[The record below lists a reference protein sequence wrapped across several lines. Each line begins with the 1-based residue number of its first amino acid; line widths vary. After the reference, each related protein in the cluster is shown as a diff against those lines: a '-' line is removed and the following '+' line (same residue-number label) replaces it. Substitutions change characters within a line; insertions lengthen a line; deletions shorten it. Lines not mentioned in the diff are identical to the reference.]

1 MPSKPCN
8 LTRRD
13 LLTGAAALAAPLA
26 AAADS
31 PRPNV
36 LYILADDLG
45 WHDVGYHASEIQ
57 TPNIDR
63 LRDSSTELSR
73 FYSCP
78 VCSPARASILTGRSP
93 MRYGM
98 IYSVMRP
105 WDTWGIPQEE
115 RTMPEAFRDAG
126 YQTWMVGKW
135 HLGHWNA
142 KLLPNARGFQ
152 HYYGHMNGDI
162 DYFKHVREE
171 GLDWQRNGKSVVE
184 EGYSTDLFAAEAV
197 RLIERRDRNRPF
209 FFYLPF
215 NAPHQPLMAPQ
226 ALIDRYSAIKD
237 PKRRTYAAMV
247 TALDTAIGQVLD
259 ALDRTGAADNTI
271 VIFHSDN
278 GAQLQQGGM
287 NIPLRAG
294 KSTTFEGGI
303 RVPALIRYP
312 GVVPVVVRGHQ
323 VMTVLD
329 MFPTLAAACGIKP
342 GNTEPLDGRNMWP
355 VLTDKD
361 SLVVPREDLLFA
373 VGERGYWRHA
383 IIRQEWKL
391 VTEQSQADASLR
403 NYLFSIEEDPLEE
416 KNLAESQ
423 PALVRELTAAIAEWR
438 KLHPEGDI
446 PVSSKRHPGFVPP
459 QRWTDTAVL

>member
-1 MPSKPCN
+1 
-8 LTRRD
+8 
-13 LLTGAAALAAPLA
+13 
-26 AAADS
+26 
-31 PRPNV
+31 
-36 LYILADDLG
+36 
-45 WHDVGYHASEIQ
+45 
-57 TPNIDR
+57 
-63 LRDSSTELSR
+63 
-73 FYSCP
+73 
-78 VCSPARASILTGRSP
+78 

-115 RTMPEAFRDAG
+115 RMMPEAFRDAG

-152 HYYGHMNGDI
+152 HYYGHVNGDI

-184 EGYSTDLFAAEAV
+184 EGYSTELFAAEAV
-197 RLIERRDRNRPF
+197 RLIERRDRSRPF

-237 PKRRTYAAMV
+237 AKRRTYAAMV

-259 ALDRTGAADNTI
+259 ALDRTGAAKNTI
-271 VIFHSDN
+271 VVFHSDN
-278 GAQLQQGGM
+278 GAQTLQGGM

-312 GVVPVVVRGHQ
+312 DVMPVVVRGHQ

-329 MFPTLAAACGIKP
+329 MFPTLAAACGVKP
-342 GNTEPLDGRNMWP
+342 GNEEPLDGRNMWP
-355 VLTDKD
+355 TLTNK
-361 SLVVPREDLLFA
+361 
-373 VGERGYWRHA
+373 G
-383 IIRQEWKL
+383 
-391 VTEQSQADASLR
+391 
-403 NYLFSIEEDPLEE
+403 
-416 KNLAESQ
+416 
-423 PALVRELTAAIAEWR
+423 
-438 KLHPEGDI
+438 
-446 PVSSKRHPGFVPP
+446 
-459 QRWTDTAVL
+459 